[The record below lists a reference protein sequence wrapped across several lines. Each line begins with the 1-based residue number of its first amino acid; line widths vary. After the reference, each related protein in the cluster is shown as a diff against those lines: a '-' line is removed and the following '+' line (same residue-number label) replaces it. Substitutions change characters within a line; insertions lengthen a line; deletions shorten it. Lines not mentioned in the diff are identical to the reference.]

1 MPDSTP
7 PPSELEIEAQAETP
21 VELRTIFLGGLLL
34 LAVLAA
40 CYVAAEIVLPI
51 ILAFVLGAMFQPVLR
66 FLLRIGLPRVL
77 AALTI
82 VLALVTV
89 FAVIALLL
97 SGPLAQL
104 IAQLPQT
111 LPRLQE
117 RLNFLS
123 APMRS
128 IGRALEHVQSLGPGS
143 GQQPVA
149 VQGPGLPERVL
160 QQARVVSEG
169 AFATLLVLFFVLI
182 AGDQFLRR
190 LVEILPGFKE
200 KRKAVDI
207 SQQIEQDISVYLATI
222 TVMNALVGVA
232 TAGMAWLTGLGS
244 PLLWGTAAFLLNY
257 VPILGPT
264 AGVVIFL
271 VAGIVTIEPLW
282 AAFLPA
288 LLYLLIHL
296 VEGETITPMLLAARF
311 TVNPVLVTIG
321 VIFWYWMWGVV
332 GAVLATPMLA
342 ILKIICDR
350 IETLR
355 PVGHFIGGE
364 PGMGFGLF
372 LDKGDDRL
380 PSPPADQ
387 ADGLKVGPTPD
398 QDRSSRRPAE

>member
-7 PPSELEIEAQAETP
+7 SPIEVELEPARSDTP
-21 VELRTIFLGGLLL
+21 PELRTIFLGILTL
-34 LAVLAA
+34 LATLAA
-40 CYVAAEIVLPI
+40 CYVAAEIILPI
-51 ILAFVLGAMFQPVLR
+51 VLAFVLGAMFQPLMRLLLR
-66 FLLRIGLPRVL
+66 FGVPRIL
-77 AALTI
+77 AALII
-82 VLALVTV
+82 VLSLVCA
-89 FAVIALLL
+89 FAVVGLLL

-117 RLNFLS
+117 RLYFLS
-123 APMRS
+123 APIRS
-128 IGRALEHVQSLGPGS
+128 IGRALEHVESLAPG
-143 GQQPVA
+143 GGHQPVA
-149 VQGPGLPERVL
+149 VQGPTLPEKVL
-160 QQARVVSEG
+160 LQVRIVGEG
-169 AFATLLVLFFVLI
+169 AFATLLVLFFLLI

-200 KRKAVDI
+200 KRQAVDI
-207 SQQIEQDISVYLATI
+207 AQQIEHDISIYLATI
-222 TVMNALVGVA
+222 TCMNILVGVA

-271 VAGIVTIEPLW
+271 VAGIVTIESLW

-288 LLYLLIHL
+288 VLYFLIHCA
-296 VEGETITPMLLAARF
+296 EGETITPMLLAARF

-321 VIFWYWMWGVV
+321 VIFWYWMWGVA

-342 ILKIICDR
+342 IFKIICDR
-350 IETLR
+350 IEALR

-364 PGMGFGLF
+364 PAMTLGPWI
-372 LDKGDDRL
+372 DKGED
-380 PSPPADQ
+380 
-387 ADGLKVGPTPD
+387 
-398 QDRSSRRPAE
+398 RRPASSGR

>member
-7 PPSELEIEAQAETP
+7 SPVEIEVAPARSDTP
-21 VELRTIFLGGLLL
+21 AELRTIFLGGLLL
-34 LAVLAA
+34 LAILAT

-51 ILAFVLGAMFQPVLR
+51 VLAFVLGAMFQPVMRLLLR
-66 FLLRIGLPRVL
+66 FGLPRIL
-77 AALTI
+77 AALII
-82 VLALVTV
+82 VLSLVSA
-89 FAVIALLL
+89 FAVVGLLL

-104 IAQLPQT
+104 IGQIPQT
-111 LPRLQE
+111 LPRMQE
-117 RLNFLS
+117 RLDFLS
-123 APMRS
+123 APIRS
-128 IGRALEHVQSLGPGS
+128 IGRALEHVESLAPGG

-149 VQGPGLPERVL
+149 VQGPTLPEKVL
-160 QQARVVSEG
+160 QQARLVGEG
-169 AFATLLVLFFVLI
+169 AFTTLLVLFFLLI

-200 KRKAVDI
+200 KRQAVDI
-207 SQQIEQDISVYLATI
+207 AQQIEQDISIYLATI
-222 TVMNALVGVA
+222 TGMNILVGVA

-264 AGVVIFL
+264 AGVIIFL

-288 LLYLLIHL
+288 ILYFLIHCA
-296 VEGETITPMLLAARF
+296 EGETITPMLLAARF
-311 TVNPVLVTIG
+311 TVNPVLITIG

-342 ILKIICDR
+342 IFKIICDR
-350 IETLR
+350 IDALR

-364 PGMGFGLF
+364 PVMALVSSS
-372 LDKGDDRL
+372 DTDEQKPVL
-380 PSPPADQ
+380 P
-387 ADGLKVGPTPD
+387 G
-398 QDRSSRRPAE
+398 R

>member
-1 MPDSTP
+1 MMPDSTP
-7 PPSELEIEAQAETP
+7 PPVEIEVEPAGPDTP
-21 VELRTIFLGGLLL
+21 ADLRTIFLGGLLL
-34 LAVLAA
+34 LTALAA

-51 ILAFVLGAMFQPVLR
+51 VLAFVLSAMFQPLLR
-66 FLLRIGLPRVL
+66 FLWRIGLPRVL
-77 AALTI
+77 AAMTI

-89 FAVIALLL
+89 CVVVGLLL

-104 IAQLPQT
+104 IAQMPQT
-111 LPRLQE
+111 LPKMQE
-117 RLNFLS
+117 RLNFLN

-128 IGRALEHVQSLGPGS
+128 IGNALKHVQSLAPG
-143 GQQPVA
+143 GEQQSVA
-149 VQGPGLPERVL
+149 VQGPALPEKVL
-160 QQARVVSEG
+160 QQVRIVAEG
-169 AFATLLVLFFVLI
+169 AFATLLILFFLLI

-207 SQQIEQDISVYLATI
+207 AQQIEHDISIYLATI
-222 TVMNALVGVA
+222 TGMNILVGVA
-232 TAGMAWLTGLGS
+232 TAGMAWLTGLGW
-244 PLLWGTAAFLLNY
+244 PLLWGTAAFLLNF

-264 AGVVIFL
+264 AGVIIFL

-288 LLYLLIHL
+288 MLYFLIHFA
-296 VEGETITPMLLAARF
+296 EGETVTPMLLAARF

-355 PVGHFIGGE
+355 PFGHFIGGE
-364 PGMGFGLF
+364 PVMAFGSLSRKDED
-372 LDKGDDRL
+372 LNPAS
-380 PSPPADQ
+380 PS
-387 ADGLKVGPTPD
+387 
-398 QDRSSRRPAE
+398 R

>member
-7 PPSELEIEAQAETP
+7 PPIEIETDTAGPDAP
-21 VELRTIFLGGLLL
+21 VELRTVFLGGLLL
-34 LAVLAA
+34 LAMLAA

-51 ILAFVLGAMFQPVLR
+51 VLAFVLGAMFQPVLR
-66 FLLRIGLPRVL
+66 FLLRIGVPRML
-77 AALTI
+77 AALMI
-82 VLALVTV
+82 VLALVSL
-89 FAVIALLL
+89 FVIGALLL
-97 SGPLAQL
+97 SGPVAQL
-104 IAQLPQT
+104 IAESRKT

-123 APMRS
+123 APLKS
-128 IGRALEHVQSLGPGS
+128 IGKALEHIESLGPGS
-143 GQQPVA
+143 DQQQPVA
-149 VQGPGLPERVL
+149 VQGPTLPEKVL
-160 QQARVVSEG
+160 QQFRVVGEG

-207 SQQIEQDISVYLATI
+207 SQQIEQDISIYLATI
-222 TVMNALVGVA
+222 TVMNALVGLA

-244 PLLWGTAAFLLNY
+244 PLLWGTAAFLLNF

-264 AGVVIFL
+264 AGVIIFL

-288 LLYLLIHL
+288 LLYFLIHCA
-296 VEGETITPMLLAARF
+296 EGETITPMLLAARF

-321 VIFWYWMWGVV
+321 VIFWYWMWGVA
-332 GAVLATPMLA
+332 GAILATPMLA

-350 IETLR
+350 IELLQSF
-355 PVGHFIGGE
+355 GHFIGGE
-364 PGMGFGLF
+364 PAMALGPLQ
-372 LDKGDDRL
+372 DKDKDDDRK
-380 PSPPADQ
+380 PIRSPTKPA
-387 ADGLKVGPTPD
+387 
-398 QDRSSRRPAE
+398 

>member
-7 PPSELEIEAQAETP
+7 QRVEIEVEPSGSQTRA
-21 VELRTIFLGGLLL
+21 ELRTIFLGGLLL

-51 ILAFVLGAMFQPVLR
+51 VLAFVLSAMFQPVLR

-89 FAVIALLL
+89 FVVLTLLL

-104 IAQLPQT
+104 IAELPQI
-111 LPRLQE
+111 LPKLQE

-128 IGRALEHVQSLGPGS
+128 IGAALEHVQSLGSGS
-143 GQQPVA
+143 GQQPIA
-149 VQGPGLPERVL
+149 IQGPTLPEKVL
-160 QQARVVSEG
+160 LQVRVVGEG

-200 KRKAVDI
+200 KRQAVDI
-207 SQQIEQDISVYLATI
+207 SQQIEQDISIYLATI
-222 TVMNALVGVA
+222 TMMNGAVGVG
-232 TAGMAWLTGLGS
+232 TAGVAWLTGLGS
-244 PLLWGTAAFLLNY
+244 PLLWGTVAFLLNF

-264 AGVVIFL
+264 AAILILL

-282 AAFLPA
+282 AALLPA
-288 LLYLLIHL
+288 LLYFLIHCA
-296 VEGETITPMLLAARF
+296 EGEAITPMLLAARF
-311 TVNPVLVTIG
+311 TVNPVLVMIG

-342 ILKIICDR
+342 IFKIICDR
-350 IETLR
+350 IETLQ
-355 PVGHFIGGE
+355 PVGHFIGGDVAMTLT
-364 PGMGFGLF
+364 P
-372 LDKGDDRL
+372 LDEK
-380 PSPPADQ
+380 
-387 ADGLKVGPTPD
+387 
-398 QDRSSRRPAE
+398 AEAGKSASAER